1 MRKAIDVWHGSCKSG
16 DNRLQDLMPRSQKM
30 FTNLFLVVLLFSSS
44 TAVSAIPTESADIY
58 SLNQEVVYEGNV
70 SAVEADSVSL
80 IIKKDESTVKFLVK
94 ADTKITRNGKPAAL
108 STIQVSDFA
117 KITIMQDGR
126 KMVAKM
132 ITANAS
138 E

>member
-1 MRKAIDVWHGSCKSG
+1 
-16 DNRLQDLMPRSQKM
+16 M